1 MATTIS
7 VIGLLLAAVIF
18 VIIVWKGVD
27 VFTSTILVSF
37 IIILTSRLDWWVEC
51 VRFLCQGICGVCRG
65 KSFCSGDRRRVW

>member
-18 VIIVWKGVD
+18 VIVVWKGVD

-37 IIILTSRLDWWVEC
+37 IIILTSRLTGG
-51 VRFLCQGICGVCRG
+51 VR
-65 KSFCSGDRRRVW
+65 